1 LREATPELKLPL
13 ESYLG
18 SQNRPENDLAGFSEL
33 RGIWQASLR
42 IRAPLSG
49 RRRWVGAVR
58 VIMNAMGDVA
68 ENPAALDNL
77 VRQIAERFSPE
88 KIILFGSRARGDAGP
103 DSDIDLLVLFSD
115 VADPNKRAA
124 ELYASLSDFPSP
136 MDIVV
141 STSSRFERY
150 RNVVNTVYWPASRE
164 GRILYER
171 AA

>member
-1 LREATPELKLPL
+1 MR
-13 ESYLG
+13 
-18 SQNRPENDLAGFSEL
+18 
-33 RGIWQASLR
+33 
-42 IRAPLSG
+42 
-49 RRRWVGAVR
+49 GAVR
-58 VIMNAMGDVA
+58 VIMNTMSDIV
-68 ENPAALDNL
+68 ESPAILDNL
-77 VRQIAERFSPE
+77 IRRIAERFSPE
-88 KIILFGSRARGDAGP
+88 KIILFGSRGRGDAGP
-103 DSDIDLLVLFSD
+103 DRDIDLLVLFSE

-124 ELYASLSDFPSP
+124 ELYASLVDFSSP

>member
-1 LREATPELKLPL
+1 MSGIAESPATLD
-13 ESYLG
+13 
-18 SQNRPENDLAGFSEL
+18 DLA
-33 RGIWQASLR
+33 
-42 IRAPLSG
+42 
-49 RRRWVGAVR
+49 
-58 VIMNAMGDVA
+58 
-68 ENPAALDNL
+68 
-77 VRQIAERFSPE
+77 RQIAERFSPE

-103 DSDIDLLVLFSD
+103 DSDIDLLVLFAD

-124 ELYASLSDFPSP
+124 ELYASLPDFPGP